1 MKLEFDALIMQIA
14 EYAANTVIKSKEAYS
29 TARLCLYDALA
40 CACQAT
46 VFPECQR
53 IMGPVVGGE
62 FIDDGV
68 RVPATKFELNPVEA
82 AFNIGLLIRWLDF
95 NDTWLAKEW
104 GHPSDNLGAILSV
117 GDYVSRVRRDKGQ
130 PELLMGDILTAMIKA
145 YEIQGI
151 LALEN
156 SFNSVGLDH
165 VILVKIASTAVVT
178 AMAGGNKETIANAI
192 SHAFVDGQA
201 LRTYRHGHNTTSR
214 KSWAAGDATSRAVW
228 LAQLALRGEVGIP
241 TVLTA
246 ERWGFYDV
254 YFDGKPLVVNR
265 EFSSYVIENILFKVQ
280 FPAEFHAQTAIE
292 AALKLFEKVKLK
304 WDTIERIE
312 IRTQEPAVRI
322 ISKTEELHSRSDRD
336 HCLQYMVA
344 VALVFGEVSADHYDD
359 HFARDPRIE
368 ALRKKMQVTEDKNF
382 TKDYYDPEKRS
393 IANGVKIIFNDGTT
407 TDEVVVEYP
416 LGHPRRRK
424 ECLPLLE
431 SKYHRQFMTHFTP
444 EQYTQLIAL
453 YEDQQAL
460 ESTPVSEFMSLLVKP

>member
-1 MKLEFDALIMQIA
+1 MKQEFDALIMQIA
-14 EYAANTVIKSKEAYS
+14 EYAANTVIKSSEAYS

-40 CACQAT
+40 CACLAT

-53 IMGPVVGGE
+53 LIGPVVGGE
-62 FIDDGV
+62 IMDDGV
-68 RVPATKFELNPVEA
+68 RVPATKYELNPVEA
-82 AFNIGLLIRWLDF
+82 AFNIGLLIRWLDY

-104 GHPSDNLGAILSV
+104 AHPSDNLGAILAV

-145 YEIQGI
+145 YEIQGV

-156 SFNSVGLDH
+156 SFNSIGLDH
-165 VILVKIASTAVVT
+165 VILVKIASTAVAT
-178 AMAGGNKETIANAI
+178 AMAGGSKEMIANAI

-201 LRTYRHGHNTTSR
+201 LRTYRHSPNTTSR

-241 TVLTA
+241 TALTA

-265 EFSSYVIENILFKVQ
+265 EFSSYVIENILFKGQ
-280 FPAEFHAQTAIE
+280 FPAEYHGQTAIE
-292 AALKLFEKVKLK
+292 AALKLYEAVKFK
-304 WDTIERIE
+304 WDSIDRIE

-322 ISKTEELHSRSDRD
+322 ISKTGELHSRSDRD
-336 HCLQYMVA
+336 HCLQYMIA
-344 VALVFGEVSADHYDD
+344 VALSFGEVTAEHYDD
-359 HFARDPRIE
+359 HYARDPRID
-368 ALRKKMQVTEDKNF
+368 ALRKKMNVTEDKNF
-382 TKDYYDPEKRS
+382 TKDYYDHEKRS
-393 IANGVKIIFNDGTT
+393 IANAIKIFFNDGTST
-407 TDEVVVEYP
+407 EEVVVEYP

-444 EQYTQLIAL
+444 EQYTKLIAL